1 MHYELLQISIQPV
14 EESSLPQDSVL
25 CLENPVVF
33 IWEVKELCWYAAHN
47 RCVIGLH
54 SLREADSV
62 VHAAVDDHDRCSP
75 FVDEFMW

>member
-25 CLENPVVF
+25 CLKNPVVF
-33 IWEVKELCWYAAHN
+33 IWEVQELCWYASQY
-47 RCVIGLH
+47 RCVISLH
-54 SLREADSV
+54 SLCEADSV
-62 VHAAVDDHDRCSP
+62 VSAAVDDHDRSGP